1 MKIVVLGSSGMLG
14 NSIYKN
20 LSESAHRVFGLQRS
34 PSSKKN
40 ILSGLDVS
48 NLDKLELAIKDL
60 SPDLVINCIGVIKQ
74 VDGVEDVVNTV
85 SINSQLP
92 HQLAEICE
100 KAKSKL
106 IHFSTDCIFDGTI
119 GNYTDDSPVSAKDTY
134 GLSKYLGEVKDKQHV
149 LTVRTSIIGHGI
161 NPNNSLVDW
170 FLKQQ
175 NKIVG
180 FSEAYFSG
188 LPCCEISDI
197 LENHIIGSELF
208 GLYNLSADRISKFD
222 LLTLVKEEYELDI
235 EIVPSDNF
243 RIDRSL
249 DSKKF
254 RETTGFLVK
263 PWKQLIKEMKNKD
276 FNR

>member
-20 LSESAHRVFGLQRS
+20 LSKSEHCVFGLQRS
-34 PSSKKN
+34 HSGKEN

-48 NLDKLELAIKDL
+48 DLEKLEITIKNL
-60 SPDLVINCIGVIKQ
+60 SPNLVINCIGVIKQ
-74 VDGVEDVVNTV
+74 ADGIEDIVNTV

-92 HQLAEICE
+92 HQLAKICE
-100 KAKSKL
+100 KADSKL
-106 IHFSTDCIFDGTI
+106 INFSTDCIFDGTI
-119 GNYTDDSPVSAKDTY
+119 GNYSDDSAVSAKDTY

-149 LTVRTSIIGHGI
+149 LTIRTSIIGHGV

-170 FLKQQ
+170 FLRQK
-175 NKIVG
+175 NKITG

-188 LPCCEISDI
+188 LPCCEVAEV
-197 LENHIIGSELF
+197 LERYVIGSELS
-208 GLYNLSADRISKFD
+208 GLYNLSVDRISKFD
-222 LLTLVKEEYELDI
+222 LLNLVKEEYELDI
-235 EIVPSDNF
+235 EIERSDNF

-249 DSKKF
+249 DSTKF
-254 RETTGFLVK
+254 RKKTGFLVK
-263 PWKQLIKEMKNKD
+263 PWKQLITEMKDKD